1 MLKARCTYQS
11 CFLSRADANG
21 EARDGL
27 DEGLRGRGARERLGS
42 FRSCRVGLE
51 EAAHEAQ
58 HWRANV
64 VERSLLQKECNPR
77 SYDWLV

>member
-21 EARDGL
+21 EAGYGL
-27 DEGLRGRGARERLGS
+27 DEGLRGRGSRKRFGS

-51 EAAHEAQ
+51 EAGHEAQ

-64 VERSLLQKECNPR
+64 VERGLLQKQCWPMSCR
-77 SYDWLV
+77 